1 MYSNDLWSSSRVC
14 ECFACS
20 CFENYTKNFK
30 AILLLFKKSSFM
42 KLMKF
47 SLFNNNFFASIII
60 FCQYLLSTLKYDHLK
75 KYSTILIFNFSQVI
89 RLKIEPLLDVQRK
102 QIKKN
107 SRTKFQKIQLD
118 CGTFPFFYKL
128 FLSEN
133 WEFAVLYN
141 LFNETRIPFVWKCI
155 VRLVYIVS
163 IWLTF
168 SYLRAR
174 EKDKW

>member
-1 MYSNDLWSSSRVC
+1 MDNENIEILLWSLKKISDCLSSSRVR
-14 ECFACS
+14 ECFASS

-47 SLFNNNFFASIII
+47 SLFNNHFFASIII

-102 QIKKN
+102 QINKN
-107 SRTKFQKIQLD
+107 SRTKFQKIKLD
-118 CGTFPFFYKL
+118 C
-128 FLSEN
+128 
-133 WEFAVLYN
+133 
-141 LFNETRIPFVWKCI
+141 ET
-155 VRLVYIVS
+155 VRSHFHFS
-163 IWLTF
+163 INC
-168 SYLRAR
+168 SYLKIDNLQFCTICSTKQGFLLFENASSG
-174 EKDKW
+174 